1 VKGKR
6 VAVKQLDWDSVS
18 ATDLLALFRS
28 LCKTSSMQV
37 EKVEIYPSKFG
48 IEQMERD
55 SLFGPPKEMFEIK
68 GKKSR
73 KASRRESKKEYISD
87 DDF

>member
-1 VKGKR
+1 
-6 VAVKQLDWDSVS
+6 
-18 ATDLLALFRS
+18 
-28 LCKTSSMQV
+28 MQV

-48 IEQMERD
+48 MEHMERD
-55 SLFGPPKEMFEIK
+55 SLLGPPKEMFEIK